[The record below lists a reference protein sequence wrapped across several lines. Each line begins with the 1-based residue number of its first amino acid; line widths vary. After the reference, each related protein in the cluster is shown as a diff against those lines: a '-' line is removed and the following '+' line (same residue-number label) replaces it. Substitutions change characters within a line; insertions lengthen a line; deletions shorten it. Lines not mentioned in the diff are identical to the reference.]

1 MQSMANSIQ
10 CYMQTTFTFYCFTDA
25 DIVWQD
31 FLPKATKKNRLLAKG
46 KKCHVKKN
54 AAVVRNFTL
63 VLR

>member
-1 MQSMANSIQ
+1 MQSMAISIQ

-31 FLPKATKKNRLLAKG
+31 FLPKATQKTDCLPKA
-46 KKCHVKKN
+46 KKCHVNKN